1 MPTQEVPSGVI
12 SHRDQLGPGD
22 PISDRSLLSRFCVG
36 NPDAA
41 RAIYDRYAG
50 RLRALAR
57 AKCSARLSR
66 RVDAEDIV
74 QSVFRRFFQAAA
86 RGNYQV
92 PAGEDLWDLLLVIT
106 TNRIRTEETFHRAAK
121 RDIRLTDE
129 IDFDEPSQVCRGG
142 QDDFSAAFL
151 DLAVKE
157 VLERLPERYR
167 GVVEL
172 RMAGCEVAEIARQT
186 GRSKRTVE
194 RQLQESRSR
203 LTTLLTPDE

>member
-1 MPTQEVPSGVI
+1 MQTQDVPSGVL
-12 SHRDQLGPGD
+12 SHRD
-22 PISDRSLLSRFCVG
+22 PISDRSLLRRFLIG

-41 RAIYDRYAG
+41 RAIYERYAE

-57 AKCSARLSR
+57 AKCSAQLNR
-66 RVDAEDIV
+66 RVDADDIV

-121 RDIRLTDE
+121 RDVRLTDE
-129 IDFDEPSQVCRGG
+129 IDFDEPYHAARGG
-142 QDDFSAAFL
+142 QDDFSEAFL
-151 DLAVKE
+151 ELAVKE

-167 GVVEL
+167 IVVEL
-172 RMAGCEVAEIARQT
+172 RMAGYEVAEIARQT

-194 RQLQESRSR
+194 RLLQESRQQ
-203 LTTLLTPDE
+203 LTTLLSPDE